1 MYYVAS
7 DGRRLLD
14 AMSGLWCRNA
24 GHCRAP
30 IAEAI
35 TNKAARL
42 DYAAS
47 FQLGHSG
54 AFRLSVK
61 LAALAPGDLRHV
73 FFCSSGSEAVDTALK
88 IALAYHKLYGQSTR
102 IRFIAHERGYH
113 GACLGGTSVG
123 GIPKNRN
130 LFEPLLPVDRLS
142 SPYSRP
148 RQPYARGEPEIGADL
163 ADGLSCIVA
172 LDGAASIARDRRADA
187 WISRRVRKSARL
199 SPASA

>member
-35 TNKAARL
+35 TNPAARL

-47 FQLGHSG
+47 FPLGHSG

-61 LAALAPGDLRHV
+61 LAALAPGDL
-73 FFCSSGSEAVDTALK
+73 DTALK
-88 IALAYHKLYGQSTR
+88 IA
-102 IRFIAHERGYH
+102 
-113 GACLGGTSVG
+113 
-123 GIPKNRN
+123 
-130 LFEPLLPVDRLS
+130 
-142 SPYSRP
+142 
-148 RQPYARGEPEIGADL
+148 
-163 ADGLSCIVA
+163 
-172 LDGAASIARDRRADA
+172 
-187 WISRRVRKSARL
+187 ARL
-199 SPASA
+199 SQALWSEHAHTLHRP

>member
-73 FFCSSGSEAVDTALK
+73 FFCSSGSEAS
-88 IALAYHKLYGQSTR
+88 I
-102 IRFIAHERGYH
+102 
-113 GACLGGTSVG
+113 
-123 GIPKNRN
+123 
-130 LFEPLLPVDRLS
+130 LP
-142 SPYSRP
+142 SR
-148 RQPYARGEPEIGADL
+148 
-163 ADGLSCIVA
+163 
-172 LDGAASIARDRRADA
+172 
-187 WISRRVRKSARL
+187 
-199 SPASA
+199 